1 MNLEDRLRAELERS
15 SRSARVGTAPSVDE
29 LATVATSRRARN
41 RVVGS
46 AGAVAISATLLIA
59 AFVATQPDD
68 NTLIVVAEDTS
79 VVADADEVA
88 PTSGDADNEAV
99 DSEAVDSESSASV
112 ELPALDDADLEELDP
127 DVERIPID
135 TNDDAS
141 ETAKVD
147 DSQDEP
153 PVVGGPVLSNALQ
166 GDEGSLNVSSRE
178 SAVDFAGGSGVLVVA
193 DDAGFRGIATK
204 FDDNG
209 AVQIGLS
216 SANGLDWS
224 ETQLVGVPQGA
235 TASILRPFDDG
246 HVALF
251 SRFDADAQQ
260 RQTFVGMSTD
270 LVVWDMSDP
279 LPGDGIATDLA
290 VGSSGVIIIG
300 DEFDPSV
307 WLGPVGG
314 PFELTARL
322 DAGMLFGVTTL
333 GDNFLVA
340 GRSADFGVT
349 LFSSTDGVRWGARQ
363 LSSPDVG
370 AATQSVAIADGT
382 IVLTTT
388 NEQGVVTLV
397 SSNGGASWDRL
408 GDGELRS
415 ISVSGSALGFLG
427 GNGANPTVTLSD
439 GESFASAVLDVSG
452 PDRLALLTT
461 TSDQAVMLVQT
472 NGGGLTWL
480 VASR

>member
-15 SRSARVGTAPSVDE
+15 SRSTRVGTAPSVDE

-68 NTLIVVAEDTS
+68 STLIVAAEDTS
-79 VVADADEVA
+79 VTGDAEKMAPVDDNGNADAAAPVDVPADVDGEFAEQPVATTVVVAD
-88 PTSGDADNEAV
+88 GDD
-99 DSEAVDSESSASV
+99 V
-112 ELPALDDADLEELDP
+112 EDDAGGVPEP
-127 DVERIPID
+127 V
-135 TNDDAS
+135 
-141 ETAKVD
+141 
-147 DSQDEP
+147 DEP
-153 PVVGGPVLSNALQ
+153 EPAAVGGPVFSNALQ
-166 GDEGSLNVSSRE
+166 GDEGSLNISSRE

-193 DDAGFRGIATK
+193 DDAGFRGLATK
-204 FDDNG
+204 FGDNG
-209 AVQIGLS
+209 AVQVGLS

-224 ETQLVGVPQGA
+224 ETQLVGVPDGA

-251 SRFDADAQQ
+251 SRFDVDAQQ
-260 RQTFVGMSTD
+260 RQTLVGTSTD
-270 LVVWDMSDP
+270 LIVWDMSDP

-300 DEFDPSV
+300 DDFDPSV
-307 WLGPVGG
+307 WLGPVDG

-322 DAGMLFGVTTL
+322 DAEMLFGVTTL
-333 GDNFLVA
+333 GDDFLVA

-363 LSSPDVG
+363 LTSPDVD
-370 AATQSVAIADGT
+370 AASQSVAIADGT

-388 NEQGVVTLV
+388 NEQGVLTLV
-397 SSNGGASWDRL
+397 SSDGGVVWDRL
-408 GDGELRS
+408 GNGELRS

-439 GESFASAVLDVSG
+439 GESFASAALDVSG
-452 PDRLALLTT
+452 PDRVALLTT
-461 TSDQAVMLVQT
+461 TSDQAVMLVQS
-472 NGGGLTWL
+472 NGGGLTWI
-480 VASR
+480 VATR